1 MKSTLYAFAAACV
14 AAAFLL
20 ANNSTV
26 NAADRPRNVNVDK
39 SGVILHGYDA
49 VAYFKQHK
57 PVKGNPAIKSSYQG
71 ATYLFASAGD
81 KADFDKNP
89 AKYVPQYGGFCAH
102 GMSSG
107 KTDDIDPNAFL
118 VYKGKL
124 YVCASQPALKEFQGN
139 ILDNIQKADD
149 NWRRLIGS

>member
-1 MKSTLYAFAAACV
+1 MKNTLHFLAAACV
-14 AAAFLL
+14 AAAVVL

-26 NAADRPRNVNVDK
+26 SAADKPRKVNVDN

-49 VAYFKQHK
+49 VAYFKQPK

-71 ATYLFASAGD
+71 ATYLFASEAD

-102 GMSSG
+102 GMSEG
-107 KTDDIDPNAFL
+107 RADDIDPNAFL

-124 YVCASQPALKEFQGN
+124 YVCASRPSLKKFQGN
-139 ILDNIQKADD
+139 ILDNIEKADD
-149 NWRRLIGS
+149 NWRHLIGS